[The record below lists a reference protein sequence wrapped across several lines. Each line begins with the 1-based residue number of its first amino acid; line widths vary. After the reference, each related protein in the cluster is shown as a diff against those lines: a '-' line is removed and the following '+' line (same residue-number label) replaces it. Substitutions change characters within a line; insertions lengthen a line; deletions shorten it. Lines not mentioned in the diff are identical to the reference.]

1 MSGLLPVAEDGYIHY
16 MASQIL
22 RVSEH
27 RTASAPHNE
36 PLVPAYRH
44 LCSAP
49 KEDLSSYPYYTCNIS
64 RYYTYLV
71 VSIAPYMYTSAS
83 SILIRVP

>member
-1 MSGLLPVAEDGYIHY
+1 MMSGLLPKAEDGYIHY

-36 PLVPAYRH
+36 PLVPHRH
-44 LCSAP
+44 LCNAP

-64 RYYTYLV
+64 RYYLLPRGIYSTMHV
-71 VSIAPYMYTSAS
+71 HQCIMMNP
-83 SILIRVP
+83 VP